1 MMREFNALAGYPE
14 PKEPRYVGPEL
25 RTIENRIV
33 ASYRGREFYDGG
45 RNNGYGG
52 FRYDGRWVPIAKF
65 MAKEYEL
72 NGKSSILQINC
83 EKGFLLHDFQ
93 EQFPGI
99 RVRGTEISSY
109 AIETA
114 MDSVKSKILEAPLTD
129 LPFDDNEFDF
139 VIAIGVVYSLNLGD
153 AIKSLKE
160 IQRVSRGKSFI
171 TLGSYKTEEDLMLF
185 RYWTLLGCT
194 ILSESEWITVLKHV
208 GYTGDYKFVNAE
220 SLGLVKAAER

>member
-1 MMREFNALAGYPE
+1 MREFDALAGYPE
-14 PKEPRYVGPEL
+14 PKKARYVGPKL

-33 ASYRGREFYDGG
+33 ASYRGQDFYDGD

-52 FRYDGRWVPIAKF
+52 FRYDGRWVPIVKF
-65 MAKEYEL
+65 MAKEYGL
-72 NGKSSILQINC
+72 NEKSSILQINC

-99 RVRGTEISSY
+99 RVRGTEISNY

-114 MDSVKSKILEAPLTD
+114 IDSVKSKILKAPFTD

-153 AIKSLKE
+153 AIESLKE

-171 TLGSYKTEEDLMLF
+171 TLGSYKTEEDLRLF

-220 SLGLVKAAER
+220 SLRLVEAAA